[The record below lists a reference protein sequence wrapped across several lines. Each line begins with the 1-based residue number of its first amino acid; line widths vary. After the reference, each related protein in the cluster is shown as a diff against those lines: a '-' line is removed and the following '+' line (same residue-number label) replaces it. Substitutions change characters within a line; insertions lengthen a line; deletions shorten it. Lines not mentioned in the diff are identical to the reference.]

1 MHRIAS
7 GVVVAFDA
15 ARGIGEV
22 SDDAGGI
29 LGFHCTAV
37 ADGSR
42 TIAVGTP
49 VHFRKVPGHAGRYE
63 ATELVAIGEPLELDD
78 SER

>member
-1 MHRIAS
+1 MRRIAA
-7 GVVVAFDA
+7 GVVVSFDS

-22 SDDAGGI
+22 SDNAGGT

-42 TIAVGTP
+42 SIAVGTR

-63 ATELVAIGEPLELDD
+63 ATELVAVGEPVEFDD

>member
-1 MHRIAS
+1 VRRIAS
-7 GVVVAFDA
+7 GVVIAFDS
-15 ARGIGEV
+15 ARGTGEV
-22 SDDAGGI
+22 SNDAGGT

-49 VHFRKVPGHAGRYE
+49 VHFRTVPGHAGRYE
-63 ATELVAIGEPLELDD
+63 ATELTALGEPLESDD